1 MIKTLVIIYFII
13 TALVFCIVLA
23 ILVKDKFMSRKY
35 NRITVFISY
44 LRFILLKNFYK
55 KIIVGASGR
64 NIKGY
69 LATEQRYL
77 DITNDDWKKYFDSS
91 SLDEIIAEHVF
102 EHLENPD
109 IAFYNCWQM
118 LKPGG
123 RFFIHDAIIE
133 EDNAIE
139 NVEALIEKLGTAGGN
154 FMREDA
160 EGHFRE
166 EYSTYDWIMEGLLT
180 RTGFEIDSKAVENG
194 VIATYYCTRGK

>member
-123 RFFIHDAIIE
+123 KLVLAVPDGDDPEQVKKNRPPNFGHKKMFNLSSLTLSLEANGFTKFKKTTNPKISRQDSLIIE
-133 EDNAIE
+133 A
-139 NVEALIEKLGTAGGN
+139 TA
-154 FMREDA
+154 
-160 EGHFRE
+160 
-166 EYSTYDWIMEGLLT
+166 
-180 RTGFEIDSKAVENG
+180 RTITTPV
-194 VIATYYCTRGK
+194 